1 MVVASRVFRV
11 RLNRP
16 RLSRASLC
24 LVQLVRVC
32 LVSLLSRV
40 SLCLV
45 SRVRVCRVVW
55 WRRSRSRW
63 GRGVR

>member
-1 MVVASRVFRV
+1 MVSRTVLASRVFRV

-16 RLSRASLC
+16 RPSR
-24 LVQLVRVC
+24 
-32 LVSLLSRV
+32 VSLFRV

-45 SRVRVCRVVW
+45 RVCRVSLSLVRVCRVVW

-63 GRGVR
+63 GRVVRGG